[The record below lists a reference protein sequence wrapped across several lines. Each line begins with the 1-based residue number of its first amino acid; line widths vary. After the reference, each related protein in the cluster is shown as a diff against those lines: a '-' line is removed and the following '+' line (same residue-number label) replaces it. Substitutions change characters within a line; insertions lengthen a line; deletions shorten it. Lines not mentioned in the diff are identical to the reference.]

1 MPSGAEEVFDPLP
14 VLEEFSRAGVD
25 FVVIGGV
32 AGGAHGS
39 SFGTFDIDL
48 AVARQKRNLTKV
60 AKVLSELGAELR
72 GATKG
77 LPFLLDAKTLA
88 AGANFTFTTR
98 LGDVDIIGDPAGAPS
113 YDQLKAK
120 ALTIDVRGYPVRI
133 ASLDDL
139 IAMKEA
145 AGRPKDLN
153 MASEYRVLA
162 DEARK
167 LRKKKR

>member
-1 MPSGAEEVFDPLP
+1 MPSGTEEVFDPLP

-39 SFGTFDIDL
+39 SFGTFDVDL
-48 AVARQKRNLTKV
+48 AVARHKRNLAKV

-72 GATKG
+72 GAPKG

-98 LGDVDIIGDPAGAPS
+98 LGAVDIIGDPAGAPP
-113 YDQLKAK
+113 YDQLKAN
-120 ALTIDVRGYPVRI
+120 ALTIDVRGHPVRI

-139 IAMKEA
+139 IAMKES

-167 LRKKKR
+167 LRKRKR